1 MKRLST
7 LMMVMLFVFVVT
19 LLSTNAVA
27 QNKPAKIVKPSVV
40 YGEIVSVD
48 LSNKKVP
55 QVVVKDTRSGKN
67 VKVALESKT
76 RILKTVYLNVN
87 DLKKGEPARVI
98 YKEQDGNKVASMV
111 FVREAPKKR

>member
-1 MKRLST
+1 MKNFSKLIMT
-7 LMMVMLFVFVVT
+7 MLFVSVVA
-19 LLSTNAVA
+19 LVAASAVA
-27 QNKPAKIVKPSVV
+27 QNEPAKIVKPSVV

-55 QVVVKDTRSGKN
+55 QIVVKDTRSGKN
-67 VKVALESKT
+67 VNIALESKT

-98 YKEQDGNKVASMV
+98 YKDEADGKVARMV
-111 FVREAPKKR
+111 FVREAR